1 MIPRQLR
8 RKASKHLLTE
18 EDHICYSESLMSQL
32 TMTSP
37 RDERQVVATQQVLGS
52 LHVDVS
58 HLCEYCRDMG
68 VRIGQ
73 LSKLRTT
80 MKFRKGRDLV
90 ETAPCCALCKVIV
103 KNHSWLGSW
112 SNDVQLYFMTRFYP
126 GMGVHTLDI
135 SEGNVPQRGG

>member
-1 MIPRQLR
+1 
-8 RKASKHLLTE
+8 
-18 EDHICYSESLMSQL
+18 
-32 TMTSP
+32 
-37 RDERQVVATQQVLGS
+37 
-52 LHVDVS
+52 
-58 HLCEYCRDMG
+58 MG